1 MPVRLQRRACQAIF
15 RALCSNLVDFV
26 LKNTRQAI
34 SVSNESPY
42 PVLLPKTSFPLR
54 AAMAERSGGFL
65 RAWQSM
71 NLWQLLREQA
81 TQKKRELFV
90 LHDGPP
96 YANGHLHMGH
106 ALNKILKD
114 IVNRSRQMDGWDA
127 HYIPGWDCHGLP
139 IEWKVEE
146 EIRAQGKRKE
156 QSSVADFRKSC
167 RVFAEEWIGKQ
178 KKEFQELGVLGDWQN
193 PYLTMDYASE
203 ARIAQEIGKFLT
215 SGNLHQ
221 SARPVLWSV
230 AEKTALADAEVEYH
244 EHTSQAIHVAFPLTD
259 ESCQRLGLPHDTAIL
274 IWTTTPWTIPANRAI
289 AYNERFSYRLAEDE
303 KTQQLFLIEE
313 ACFDNNNREAWIE
326 QNKMIAGKALAGCVA
341 RHPFASHK
349 DKELTEGYGFG
360 VPLLPAEYVTSEQ
373 GTGFVH
379 TAPSHGEEDFKLGQ
393 KHGLPCDD
401 TVDEQGFYTDKVAG
415 FQTIFQGARVID
427 EQGKEGD
434 ANRRVIEALETT
446 GLLLRKERVKHDYPH
461 SWRSKTPL
469 IFRTTSQWFIRMDWK
484 KNKTDKTLREIALAE
499 IEGVRF
505 YPEQGKARLRDMIE
519 SRPDWCVSRQR
530 WWGVPLPIFTD
541 KKTGEPLR
549 EQKVI
554 DRVSEIF
561 AKEGADSWYVRDAQ
575 DFLPAP
581 YKAEDYEQ
589 CQDIVEVWFDSG
601 STHAFVLEPRLAV
614 EQADLYLEGS
624 DQHRGWFHSSLLQ
637 ACGTK
642 GKAPYKEV
650 LTHGFVLDEHGRKMS
665 KSLGN
670 ITAPQEVVEKHG
682 PDILRLWVASSNT
695 SNDLRIGDDIL
706 KSCVDS
712 YRRFRNTL
720 RFLLGNL
727 EENPAPPIDD
737 KNFSN
742 LPYLERGVLAILA
755 HFDYSLKYYTNNYNF
770 TRYINELHYFCSISL
785 SSWFLNIRKDRL
797 YCDAKDDPQRIACLS
812 VMELLFEFLTTRLA
826 PILCFTAEEAFQ
838 SLRKKRDEKEWSDSV
853 HLQSFVDIP
862 IHWGNDDLLKTW
874 NQMMSPHGW
883 HGALQK
889 DIDDKRK
896 VKEIG
901 SSLELRICF
910 PAQGAW
916 RDQLDAIGVPDKEH
930 AALLSELLIVSEVR
944 FDDTLTGEPK
954 IERITDWQKCAR
966 CWKYTPEVS
975 THKNHPALCTRCYN
989 VVVSNA
995 S

>member
-1 MPVRLQRRACQAIF
+1 MRADMAKRRG
-15 RALCSNLVDFV
+15 N
-26 LKNTRQAI
+26 
-34 SVSNESPY
+34 
-42 PVLLPKTSFPLR
+42 
-54 AAMAERSGGFL
+54 FL
-65 RAWQSM
+65 RAWQGM
-71 NLWQLLREQA
+71 DLWQKLRERK
-81 TQKKRELFV
+81 TQEKRDLFV

-114 IVNRSRQMDGWDA
+114 IVNRSQQMGGRDA

-146 EIRAQGKRKE
+146 KLRAAGKRKE
-156 QSSVADFRKSC
+156 QSSVANFRKAC
-167 RVFAEEWIGKQ
+167 RKFAEEWVEVQ
-178 KKEFQELGVLGDWQN
+178 KEEFQDLDVLGDWEN

-203 ARIAQEIGKFLT
+203 ARIAREIGKFLT
-215 SGNLHQ
+215 SENLHR

-244 EHTSQAIHVAFPLTD
+244 KHTSQAVHVAFPLT
-259 ESCQRLGLPHDTAIL
+259 EASCKQLQLPPETNIL

-289 AYNERFSYRLAEDE
+289 AYNKDFPYTLAKDE
-303 KTQQLFLIEE
+303 KTQRLFLVEE
-313 ACFDNNNREAWIE
+313 TCLDNDGKKTWIT
-326 QNKMIAGKALAGCVA
+326 QGKTIAGKDLANSKA
-341 RHPFASHK
+341 RHPFARHE
-349 DKELTEGYGFG
+349 DKELAEGYGFE
-360 VPLLPAEYVTSEQ
+360 VPLLPADYVTREQ

-401 TVDEQGFYTDKVAG
+401 TVDEDGFYTDKVAG
-415 FQTIFQGARVID
+415 FQTIFRGARVID
-427 EQGKEGD
+427 ENGKEGD
-434 ANRRVIEALETT
+434 ANQRVLEALRQT
-446 GLLLRKERVKHDYPH
+446 GMLLRQEALRHDYPH

-469 IFRTTSQWFIRMDWK
+469 VFRTTSQWFIRMDWK
-484 KNKTDKTLREIALAE
+484 KNEADKTLREIALAE

-505 YPEQGKARLRDMIE
+505 FPGQGKARLHDMIA

-541 KKTGEPLR
+541 KKNGEPLR
-549 EQKVI
+549 DQKVI

-561 AKEGADSWYVRDAQ
+561 AKEGGDSWYERDAQ

-601 STHAFVLEPRLAV
+601 STHAFVLEPRLGV

-637 ACGTK
+637 SCATK
-642 GKAPYKEV
+642 GKAPYKAV
-650 LTHGFVLDEHGRKMS
+650 LTHGFVLDKEGRKMS

-670 ITAPQEVVEKHG
+670 ITAPQEVVKQYG
-682 PDILRLWVASSNT
+682 PDVLRLWVASSSYT
-695 SNDLRIGDDIL
+695 GDLRIGEDIL
-706 KSCVDS
+706 ASVAYT

-727 EENPAPPIDD
+727 ETIPAPALDENTVAD
-737 KNFSN
+737 
-742 LPYLERGVLAILA
+742 LPYLERGILA
-755 HFDYSLKYYTNNYNF
+755 MLARLDTKLDRFAKNYNF
-770 TRYINELHYFCSISL
+770 TPYINKLHIFCNKAL
-785 SSWFLNIRKDRL
+785 SNFFFNIRKDRL

-812 VMELLFEFLTTRLA
+812 VMEILFEFLTRRLA

-838 SLRKKRDEKEWSDSV
+838 FLREKRGEKKWADSV
-853 HLQSFVDIP
+853 HWQSFVDIP
-862 IHWGNDDLLKTW
+862 IHWGNYGNLEKW
-874 NQMMSPHGW
+874 NQMMSPQRW

-889 DIDDKRK
+889 NIDAKRK
-896 VKEIG
+896 ANEIG
-901 SSLELRICF
+901 SSLELRLHF
-910 PAQGAW
+910 PAQGVW
-916 RDQLDAIGVPDKEH
+916 CDQLNAIGVPDKEH
-930 AALLSELLIVSEVR
+930 AALLSELLIVSDVR
-944 FDDTLTGEPK
+944 FDDALDYPK
-954 IERITDWQKCAR
+954 IEKIINWKKCVR
-966 CWKYTPEVS
+966 CWQYTPEVGAQ
-975 THKNHPALCTRCYN
+975 KNHSTLCKRCCN
-989 VVVSNA
+989 VVESDA

>member
-1 MPVRLQRRACQAIF
+1 
-15 RALCSNLVDFV
+15 
-26 LKNTRQAI
+26 
-34 SVSNESPY
+34 
-42 PVLLPKTSFPLR
+42 
-54 AAMAERSGGFL
+54 MAERSEGFL
-65 RAWQSM
+65 REWQSL
-71 NLWQLLREQA
+71 NLWQRLRERTTEA
-81 TQKKRELFV
+81 GEPRELFV

-114 IVNRSRQMDGWDA
+114 IINRSRQMGGRDA

-146 EIRAQGKRKE
+146 KLRAEGKQKE
-156 QSSVADFRKSC
+156 QSSVADFRRAC
-167 RVFAEEWIGKQ
+167 RAFAEEWIAVQ
-178 KKEFQELGVLGDWQN
+178 KKEFQELGVLGDWKN

-203 ARIAQEIGKFLT
+203 ARIAQEVGKFLI

-244 EHTSQAIHVAFPLTD
+244 THSSQAILVAFPLT
-259 ESCQRLGLPHDTAIL
+259 EASCKQLELPPDTAIL

-289 AYNERFSYRLAEDE
+289 AYNEDFSYRLAQDE
-303 KTQQLFLIEE
+303 KTQRLFLIEE
-313 ACFDNNNREAWIE
+313 TCLKRDNKEAWQE
-326 QNKMIAGKALAGCVA
+326 KGKTIAGKALASCIA
-341 RHPFASHK
+341 RHPFASHA
-349 DKELTEGYGFG
+349 ELKNGYGYE
-360 VPLLPAEYVTSEQ
+360 VPLLPAEYVTREQ

-401 TVDEQGFYTDKVAG
+401 TVDEKGFYTDKIAG
-415 FQTIFQGARVID
+415 FQGARVID
-427 EQGKEGD
+427 EEGKEGD
-434 ANRRVIEALETT
+434 ANRRVIEALEATA
-446 GLLLRKERVKHDYPH
+446 LLLRQERVKHDYPH

-484 KNKTDKTLREIALAE
+484 KNATDKSLREIALAE
-499 IEGVRF
+499 IEEVKF
-505 YPEQGKARLRDMIE
+505 FPEQGKARLRDMIS

-549 EQKVI
+549 EQVVI

-561 AKEGADSWYVRDAQ
+561 AKEGGSSWYERDAQ

-601 STHAFVLEPRLAV
+601 STHAFVLEPRLGV

-650 LTHGFVLDEHGRKMS
+650 LTHGFVLDSEGRKMS

-670 ITAPQEVVEKHG
+670 ITAPQEVVKKHG

-706 KSCVDS
+706 TSVVDS

-727 EENPAPPIDD
+727 ETTPAPPIDD
-737 KNFSN
+737 DSLAN
-742 LPYLERGVLAILA
+742 LPYLERALVAMLAT
-755 HFDYSLKYYTNNYNF
+755 FDDNLEGYVRDYNF
-770 TRYINELHYFCSISL
+770 TRYINELHHFCTLSL
-785 SSWFLNIRKDRL
+785 SNWFFNIRKDRL
-797 YCDAKDDPQRIACLS
+797 YCDAKDDARRVACLS
-812 VMELLFEFLTTRLA
+812 VMEVLFQFLTRRLA
-826 PILCFTAEEAFQ
+826 PVLCFTAEEAFQ
-838 SLRKKRDEKEWSDSV
+838 SLREKRGEKAWSDSV
-853 HLQSFVDIP
+853 HLQSFNKFPKNWRDY
-862 IHWGNDDLLKTW
+862 NNLKTW
-874 NQMMSPHGW
+874 PQMMSAQGW
-883 HGALQK
+883 HGVLQK
-889 DIDDKRK
+889 NIDDKRK
-896 VKEIG
+896 AKEIG
-901 SSLELRICF
+901 SSLELRIHF
-910 PAQGAW
+910 PKRGIW
-916 RDQLDAIGVPDKEH
+916 RDQLDAIAIPE
-930 AALLSELLIVSEVR
+930 AEQATFLSELLIVSDLR
-944 FDDTLTGEPK
+944 FDDALTGEPR
-954 IERITDWQKCAR
+954 IEKITDWQKCAR
-966 CWKYTPEVS
+966 CWKYTPEVGE
-975 THKNHPALCTRCYN
+975 HENHPTLCARCSDVVCD
-989 VVVSNA
+989 VVV
-995 S
+995 